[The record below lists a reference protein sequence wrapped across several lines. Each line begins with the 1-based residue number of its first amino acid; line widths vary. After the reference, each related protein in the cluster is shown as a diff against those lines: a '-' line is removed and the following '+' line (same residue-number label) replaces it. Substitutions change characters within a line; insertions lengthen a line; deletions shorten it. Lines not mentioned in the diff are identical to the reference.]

1 MLARNKYYICSQ
13 NSIIKVS
20 GSDRFDF
27 LQGMVSNDLQI
38 LKEKKCIYCA
48 LLTPQG
54 KFLYDFYILNLKD
67 FFYLECS
74 KKRQK
79 EIIEKFNLF
88 KLRANV
94 NFSNENSLISVLVNN
109 SLFQKLD
116 TKKHQNIIHFQDPR
130 NKSFFT
136 KIYCENI
143 FLEPFI
149 KKLKLTKIS
158 DNCFEKIRVKNVI
171 PDAEKDFKKEKI
183 LLLEARFD
191 KLNGISWNKGCY
203 IGQEVTAITNYRA
216 KLKKQLY
223 GLKIEG
229 RINSDEIFYE
239 NKKIGFLTS
248 YIDGFGIGI
257 LNIKETQDCISKKNK
272 LNSSNALLEPFEPF
286 WSKKLT

>member
-1 MLARNKYYICSQ
+1 MLAKNKYYICSQ
-13 NSIIKVS
+13 KSLIKVS

-48 LLTPQG
+48 FLTPQG
-54 KFLYDFYILNLKD
+54 KFLYDFFILNLKD
-67 FFYLECS
+67 FLYLECS
-74 KKRQK
+74 KNRQK
-79 EIIEKFNLF
+79 EIIAKFNLF
-88 KLRANV
+88 KLRADV
-94 NFSNENSLISVLVNN
+94 NFSNEDSLISVLVNT
-109 SLFQKLD
+109 SLFEKIEIQKNQD
-116 TKKHQNIIHFQDPR
+116 IIHFQDPR
-130 NKSFFT
+130 NKNFFT
-136 KIYCENI
+136 KIYCQNI
-143 FLEPFI
+143 SLKSFVKKF
-149 KKLKLTKIS
+149 KLKKIN
-158 DNCFEKIRVKNVI
+158 DNCFEKIRLKNVI

-229 RINSDEIFYE
+229 KINSDEIFYG

-248 YIDGFGIGI
+248 YMGGFGIGM
-257 LNIKETQDCISKKNK
+257 LNIKETQDCISKKKK
-272 LNSSNALLEPFEPF
+272 LSSSDALFEPFEPF